1 VRQDVAVNRGL
12 RKSVLDM
19 VRTML
24 VIIAAVGLL
33 VLLVPRPNSVTP
45 PSIDLTSAVS
55 QAEGALGFAPL
66 TPVPPGWTVT
76 SARIRRDTGDLPSWT
91 INYLTPRGGYVGL
104 VQAAGWSARWQ
115 SSLTHGGEP
124 LPSVQAGGVVWETY
138 YKQERGL
145 TSLLRREPGRS
156 ILVLAKGGGLADAT
170 ALAAQLAQLDRR
182 PASTPSPS

>member
-1 VRQDVAVNRGL
+1 VNRGL
-12 RKSVLDM
+12 RKSVVDM

-33 VLLVPRPNSVTP
+33 VLLVPRPTSVAR
-45 PSIDLTSAVS
+45 PSIDLTAAAG
-55 QAEGALGFAPL
+55 QAESTLGFAPL

-76 SARIRRDTGDLPSWT
+76 SARLRRDTGDLPSWT
-91 INYLTPRGGYVGL
+91 INYLTPEGGYVGL

-138 YKQERGL
+138 LKQERGL

-156 ILVLAKGGGLADAT
+156 TMVLAKGGGLDDAT
-170 ALAAQLAQLDRR
+170 ALAARLATTGG
-182 PASTPSPS
+182 APSPS

>member
-1 VRQDVAVNRGL
+1 MNRGL

-24 VIIAAVGLL
+24 VMVAAVGLL
-33 VLLVPRPNSVTP
+33 VLLVPRPTSVTR
-45 PSIDLTSAVS
+45 PSVDLTSAAD
-55 QAEGALGFAPL
+55 QAERTLGFAPL

-76 SARIRRDTGDLPSWT
+76 GARVRRDTGDLPSWT

-138 YKQERGL
+138 LKQERGL

-156 ILVLAKGGGLADAT
+156 TLILAKGGGLADAT
-170 ALAAQLAQLDRR
+170 ALATLLATQ
-182 PASTPSPS
+182 PAAAGGTPSPS